1 MNNNNELKIYKQN
14 EKDIREKDI
23 QQEKQ
28 LAKEKGL
35 KHQPYSNLN
44 NFIQYSIGDN
54 IQNFIDYDEKGNQ
67 TLRNG
72 IVKYGYGARGQALK
86 GRDNAE
92 IVFLNAFS
100 PEEIEKQINEI
111 IYKPIVKIKST
122 EHKGEIKETNYSIL
136 LKKVELYFVEQLYN
150 SFSGGST
157 ENSTIVIKDMELAK
171 NFNVSRN
178 YINQKMNSVLVA
190 LSQMQIRSYTPGKA
204 IRSNRNKKETIPGL
218 RLVNLIQDA
227 AHINGETQITFND
240 KFATYIGLCS
250 PLQIPNEI
258 YTIKDPLSYDIALY
272 LYGQVRQK
280 ESNTFKIKVG
290 TLYNTIRQIPRYENV
305 KGRNYQRE
313 IYQPLEKTFELL
325 EDMKLI
331 SINYE
336 DTNYI
341 TENKTYDFN
350 KWIDTNLVIKVL
362 KEPDLQAL
370 RDNRNHY
377 RQLAK
382 GNEEKVI
389 KKAIEKKIIKEN
401 QDKIDKAV
409 NETWQQIQI

>member
-1 MNNNNELKIYKQN
+1 M
-14 EKDIREKDI
+14 
-23 QQEKQ
+23 
-28 LAKEKGL
+28 
-35 KHQPYSNLN
+35 
-44 NFIQYSIGDN
+44 
-54 IQNFIDYDEKGNQ
+54 
-67 TLRNG
+67 
-72 IVKYGYGARGQALK
+72 
-86 GRDNAE
+86 
-92 IVFLNAFS
+92 
-100 PEEIEKQINEI
+100 
-111 IYKPIVKIKST
+111 
-122 EHKGEIKETNYSIL
+122 